1 MPSEGKPTVSSCSF
15 CGAPQSP
22 QTPLIAGQNGYIC
35 EACVQCAHRVVSAWG
50 SRRTIKQDAGRV
62 LSPRSL
68 KKSLDEYIIGQDA
81 AKRVL
86 SVAVF
91 NHYQRL
97 AALERKWSDGEE
109 RVELEKSNVLL
120 FGPTGSG
127 KTLLARQ
134 LAKLVGV
141 PFAVAD
147 ATTLTQAG
155 YVGEDVDTIVHRLL
169 DAAGGDVSRAEW
181 GIIYIDEIDKI
192 ARRSQGATGVRDIS
206 GEGVQQALLK
216 LVEGHRVSLPKQKGK
231 ERDGRDYLDTA
242 NILFIAGGAFGGL
255 LESVS
260 KRLGPEKRIG
270 FGGPSN
276 EGTKLLDALSHVEN
290 RDFKEY
296 GFIPEFL
303 GRFPVLAGLEELDTE
318 ALVRI
323 LREPK
328 NALTRQYQVLFAQ
341 SGGTLDYSV
350 SALECV
356 AQSAIDAG
364 TGARG
369 LRSVLEGALLSTMFL
384 LPFDTPTHCMLDC
397 VDGTLRLQKS
407 EGAATPLAGAR
418 QDKEAAASG

>member
-1 MPSEGKPTVSSCSF
+1 MPTEVPSVSCCSF

-22 QTPLIAGQNGYIC
+22 GTPLIAGQDGFIC

-50 SRRTIKQDAGRV
+50 SRRATGNPRGDVPTPKRIKAQ
-62 LSPRSL
+62 
-68 KKSLDEYIIGQDA
+68 LDEYVIGQEA

-86 SVAVF
+86 AVAVY

-97 AALERKWSDGEE
+97 ETQLQSQVAAGEQS
-109 RVELEKSNVLL
+109 VELEKSNVLL

-127 KTLLARQ
+127 KTLLAKK
-134 LAKLVGV
+134 LAQLVGV

-155 YVGEDVDTIVHRLL
+155 YVGEDVDTIIHRLL

-216 LVEGHRVSLPKQKGK
+216 LVEGHRVAIPKQKGK
-231 ERDGRDYLDTA
+231 EREGKEYVDTS
-242 NILFIAGGAFGGL
+242 NILFIAGGAFEGL
-255 LESVS
+255 LENVA
-260 KRLGPEKRIG
+260 KRVRPAKRIG
-270 FGGPSN
+270 FGAAS
-276 EGTKLLDALSHVEN
+276 DASGDQDDWSAYVAQVEN
-290 RDFKEY
+290 RDFRSF

-303 GRFPVLAGLEELDTE
+303 GRFPVLAGLEELDE
-318 ALVRI
+318 SALVKI

-341 SGGTLDYSV
+341 GGTSIEFTTP
-350 SALECV
+350 ALERV
-356 AQSAIDAG
+356 ARVALDAG

-369 LRSVLEGALLSTMFL
+369 LRSVLERALLPTMFE
-384 LPFDTPTHCMLDC
+384 LPFEESAHCVLTC
-397 VDGTLRLQKS
+397 DGNGDLTLERVETETKERAPQL
-407 EGAATPLAGAR
+407 AAG
-418 QDKEAAASG
+418 